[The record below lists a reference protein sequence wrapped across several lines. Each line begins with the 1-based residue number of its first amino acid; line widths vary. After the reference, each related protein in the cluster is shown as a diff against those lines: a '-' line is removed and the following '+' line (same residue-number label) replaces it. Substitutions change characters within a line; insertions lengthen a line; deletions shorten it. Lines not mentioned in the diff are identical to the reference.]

1 MDRTKLIKKLA
12 LYAAYALFAGFS
24 AYFTA
29 TSFSLNLLHTD
40 ELLSFIFVYILV
52 FIVAVMAG
60 WCLTKFIEEMKKKR
74 GASKMAATFSFLG
87 FLIFWIISF
96 ATNVHFFFIEKHGFS
111 ILGKELSSAKTYIVD
126 NTENSNR
133 VIEDKKEEDKK
144 IVTAQ
149 VVTNGDAFA
158 KEIQSTLKSNY
169 GFGDACIAILNAT
182 ENILNSSNSIY
193 DDKNTY
199 IIFDEVNDAGDRGT
213 TQRSKIET
221 LQTKYLGLMAQQL
234 NKKIDVITKYYDKQK
249 NQNQD
254 LLKLLHPIAKIENE
268 HYPLAAKDGSANA
281 YFKLQQYQQTNVIDK
296 MTKIPNKESFAETC
310 IKYNENGDIEKI
322 NVYPSARMFETAT
335 VWVDMMK
342 HRLPGGMPM
351 IQWIILSLIF
361 DIMAFL
367 LFALAKL

>member
-87 FLIFWIISF
+87 FLLFWIISF

-111 ILGKELSSAKTYIVD
+111 ILGQELSSAKNYIVE

-133 VIEDKKEEDKK
+133 VIEEKKDLDKK

-149 VVTNGDAFA
+149 VITNEEAFA
-158 KEIQSTLKSNY
+158 REIQSTLKSNY

-182 ENILNSSNSIY
+182 EGILNSTNSDY

-213 TQRSKIET
+213 TQRSKIKL
-221 LQTKYLGLMAQQL
+221 LQDKYIGKMVKQL
-234 NKKIDVITKYYDKQK
+234 NKKLDVITKFYDKQK

-254 LLKLLHPIAKIENE
+254 LLKLLPSIAVVEND
-268 HYPLAAKDGSANA
+268 HYPVAAQDGSANA
-281 YFKLQQYQQTNVIDK
+281 YFKLQQYQQHNVIDK
-296 MTKIPNKESFAETC
+296 MPSEFINSCVEYK
-310 IKYNENGDIEKI
+310 ENGDVEKI

-335 VWVDMMK
+335 VWGDMMK

-367 LFALAKL
+367 LFALAKLQ